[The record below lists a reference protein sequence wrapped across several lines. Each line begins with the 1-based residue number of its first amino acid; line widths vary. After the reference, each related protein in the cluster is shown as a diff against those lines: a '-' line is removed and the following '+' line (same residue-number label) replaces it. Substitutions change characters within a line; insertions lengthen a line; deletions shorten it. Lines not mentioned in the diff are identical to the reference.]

1 MVKSLPSSRSNSPV
15 RQILIIEDDDTVA
28 SYYDDLQRIH
38 NENNPIL
45 ECILTHVVCPIQKG
59 LKTTRNQWRILL
71 VGQFLSVLMAGQGAA
86 QSTLYLSCHL
96 SAPTFATGLVYV
108 ALTIHLI
115 PVAWRIRHN
124 LRNTNALLKGDAKH
138 LLCNTV
144 PLEAS
149 AWTYFGIALLDV
161 EANYFTVLAFRFTS
175 LTSACVLDA
184 MAIPSAM
191 IFSRFCCMHKRYLR
205 IHLLGVFACLCGMLF
220 NVYCDFQQESK
231 EYPHLLIGDF
241 LAMLGGI
248 MFGAR
253 DVVTESFVREH
264 GGASEYLG
272 MIGLF
277 GTLISLFQALIL
289 ERHAVFSFFNA
300 AAVEETTCPQQ
311 TGLYLLLTYVL
322 ATATRYV
329 GQAQF
334 LIVSEAAL
342 LNLSFL
348 TGDLWSAIYEIVAQ
362 RIVPP
367 SLFWVSLL
375 LVVGGVFVYEIGGTP
390 KEVNSSIPRGL
401 ELCDDASDVEVIEFD
416 GTSLAEDEEDHP
428 AKGRT
433 WTSQATTNHTRGR
446 TRNT

>member
-1 MVKSLPSSRSNSPV
+1 M
-15 RQILIIEDDDTVA
+15 A

-38 NENNPIL
+38 NDNNNRIL

-71 VGQFLSVLMAGQGAA
+71 VGQLLSVLMAGQGAA

-115 PVAWRIRHN
+115 PVFWRNRHY
-124 LRNTNALLKGDAKH
+124 LTNTDALIKGDAKH
-138 LLCNTV
+138 LLCNTI

-149 AWTYFGIALLDV
+149 AWTYFAIALLDV

-175 LTSACVLDA
+175 LTSASVLDA

-191 IFSRFCCMHKRYLR
+191 MFSRFCCLHKRYLK
-205 IHLLGVFACLCGMLF
+205 IHVLGVLACLGGMLS
-220 NVYCDFQQESK
+220 NVFCDLQQESKGNNEEAK
-231 EYPHLLIGDF
+231 EYPHLLFGDF

-264 GGASEYLG
+264 GGACEYLG

-277 GTLISLFQALIL
+277 GTLISLIQVLIL

-311 TGLYLLLTYVL
+311 TGL
-322 ATATRYV
+322 
-329 GQAQF
+329 F
-334 LIVSEAAL
+334 
-342 LNLSFL
+342 
-348 TGDLWSAIYEIVAQ
+348 
-362 RIVPP
+362 
-367 SLFWVSLL
+367 
-375 LVVGGVFVYEIGGTP
+375 
-390 KEVNSSIPRGL
+390 
-401 ELCDDASDVEVIEFD
+401 CC
-416 GTSLAEDEEDHP
+416 
-428 AKGRT
+428 
-433 WTSQATTNHTRGR
+433 
-446 TRNT
+446 